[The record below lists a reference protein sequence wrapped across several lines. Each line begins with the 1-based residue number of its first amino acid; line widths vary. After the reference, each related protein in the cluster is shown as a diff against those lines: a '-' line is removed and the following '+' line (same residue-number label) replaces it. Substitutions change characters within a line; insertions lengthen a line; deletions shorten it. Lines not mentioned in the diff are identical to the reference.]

1 MVKKNEVKKYQKRI
15 GHTSGR
21 MIEALPKPNVVRIQ
35 VLDGPARR
43 SYMGGFQSILDEFRT
58 TMQDACAAAS
68 NYNIYEPF
76 YGILDVSNAAGPSIN
91 VTANWSEPSNKTGF
105 SMMNTLLTGDGSG
118 GVVGLVPCVGG
129 KFASSTNTALQA
141 VDKLATSSM
150 AFAGMNNNSTGST
163 TIKHFTST
171 KIGANMPLKFKW
183 YLPEQE
189 QMCRISIKRLIMM
202 TYVRPMDMDS
212 ATIINAAINGIM
224 NAGGKAL
231 DAAKDAMKEIG
242 NFAMDAAADSWG
254 IATDSGTT
262 ASNREFLSN
271 EARETANYYSDN
283 TAMALGLNE
292 GGGNT
297 EKTSESDKSESS
309 SSGTRWQR
317 SKDLMKKVAG
327 GAVSAYNSINTFFGG
342 EITANPLPVRITVGH
357 YLDLEPVILT
367 SVKITASKEQ
377 FISKDGTHL
386 PLWVSA
392 DVNFDYWM
400 QPGPTK
406 DFMSFLGSEVFD
418 EWIPRGDP
426 KTDKNQD
433 AGGINGKKK

>member
-1 MVKKNEVKKYQKRI
+1 MAKKNEVKKYQKRV

-21 MIEALPKPNVVRIQ
+21 MIENLPKPNVVRIQ

-43 SYMGGFQSILDEFRT
+43 SYMGGFQSVLDEFRT
-58 TMQDACAAAS
+58 TMQDACAEAS
-68 NYNIYEPF
+68 HYNLYEPF
-76 YGILDVSNAAGPSIN
+76 YGILDQSAAAGPSIN
-91 VTANWSEPSNKTGF
+91 VNADWSQPNKKSGF
-105 SMMNTLLTGDGSG
+105 SMMNTLLTGDGAG
-118 GVVGLVPCVGG
+118 GLVGLVPVFG
-129 KFASSTNTALQA
+129 ASLSKKTNTALQSIE
-141 VDKLATSSM
+141 KLASTSMS
-150 AFAGMNNNSTGST
+150 FAGMNNNSTGST
-163 TIKHFTST
+163 TIKQFTKT
-171 KIGANMPLKFKW
+171 TIGANMPLKFKW

-231 DAAKDAMKEIG
+231 DAAKDAISAVG
-242 NFAMDAAADSWG
+242 TFAAETAADSWG
-254 IATDSGTT
+254 IVTDNGSTEQ
-262 ASNREFLSN
+262 NQNFLFG
-271 EARETANYYSDN
+271 SDMN
-283 TAMALGLNE
+283 D

-297 EKTSESDKSESS
+297 QSSSDVDKSEGSS
-309 SSGTRWQR
+309 TGTRGKR
-317 SKDLMKKVAG
+317 AKDLMKKIAG
-327 GAVSAYNSINTFFGG
+327 GAVSAYNSINTYFGG
-342 EITANPLPVRITVGH
+342 EITANPLPVRISVGH
-357 YLDLEPVILT
+357 YLDLEPVVLT

-406 DFMSFLGSEVFD
+406 DFLSFLGSEVFD
-418 EWIPRGDP
+418 EWVKRGDS
-426 KTDKNQD
+426 KTEKNQS
-433 AGGINGKKK
+433 AGGITKKK

>member
-1 MVKKNEVKKYQKRI
+1 MAKKNEVKKYQKRV

-21 MIEALPKPNVVRIQ
+21 MIENLPKPNVVRIQ

-43 SYMGGFQSILDEFRT
+43 SYMGGFQSVLDEFRT
-58 TMQDACAAAS
+58 TMQDACAEAS
-68 NYNIYEPF
+68 NYNLYEPF
-76 YGILDVSNAAGPSIN
+76 YGILDQSAAVGPSIN
-91 VTANWSEPSNKTGF
+91 VTASWTPPDKKSGF
-105 SMMNTLLTGDGSG
+105 SMMNTLLTGDGAG
-118 GVVGLVPCVGG
+118 GLVGLVPWFGG
-129 KFASSTNTALQA
+129 SMSKKTNTALQSIE
-141 VDKLATSSM
+141 KLASTSMS
-150 AFAGMNNNSTGST
+150 FAGMNNNSTGST
-163 TIKHFTST
+163 TIKQFTKT
-171 KIGANMPLKFKW
+171 TIGANMPLKFKW

-231 DAAKDAMKEIG
+231 DAAKDAIKEVG
-242 NFAMDAAADSWG
+242 NFAADTAADSWG
-254 IATDSGTT
+254 IVTDNGSTEQ
-262 ASNREFLSN
+262 NRNFLFG
-271 EARETANYYSDN
+271 SDMN
-283 TAMALGLNE
+283 D

-297 EKTSESDKSESS
+297 QSSSDVDKSEGSS
-309 SSGTRWQR
+309 TGTRGQR
-317 SKDLMKKVAG
+317 AKDLMKKIAG
-327 GAVSAYNSINTFFGG
+327 GAVSAYNSINTYFGG
-342 EITANPLPVRITVGH
+342 EITANPLPVRISVGH
-357 YLDLEPVILT
+357 YLDLEPVVLT

-406 DFMSFLGSEVFD
+406 DFLSFLGSEVFD
-418 EWIPRGDP
+418 EWVKRGDS
-426 KTDKNQD
+426 KTEKNQSD
-433 AGGINGKKK
+433 GGITKNK

>member
-1 MVKKNEVKKYQKRI
+1 MATKNEVKKYQKRV

-21 MIEALPKPNVVRIQ
+21 MIENLPKPNVVRIQ

-43 SYMGGFQSILDEFRT
+43 SYMGGFQSVLDEFRT

-68 NYNIYEPF
+68 NYDLYEPF
-76 YGILDVSNAAGPSIN
+76 YGILDVSNVVGPSIN
-91 VTANWSEPSNKTGF
+91 VAANWKTPENKSGF

-118 GVVGLVPCVGG
+118 GVIGLVPCMGG
-129 KFASSTNTALQA
+129 KLAKSTNTALQA
-141 VDKLATSSM
+141 IDKIATSSM
-150 AFAGMNNNSTGST
+150 AFGGMNNNSTGST
-163 TIKHFTST
+163 TIKQFTST
-171 KIGANMPLKFKW
+171 TISANMPLKFKW

-212 ATIINAAINGIM
+212 ATIINAAINGLM
-224 NAGGKAL
+224 NAGGRAL
-231 DAAKDAMKEIG
+231 DAAKDAIKEVG
-242 NFAMDAAADSWG
+242 NFTMEVAADSWG
-254 IATDSGTT
+254 IVTDSDTS
-262 ASNREFLSN
+262 ASS
-271 EARETANYYSDN
+271 
-283 TAMALGLNE
+283 LGLNV
-292 GGGNT
+292 GGGNSSKPAEN
-297 EKTSESDKSESS
+297 EKAESS
-309 SSGTRWQR
+309 SSGTRGQR
-317 SKDLMKKVAG
+317 VKNLMKKVAG
-327 GAVSAYNSINTFFGG
+327 GAVNAYNSINTFFGG
-342 EITANPLPVRITVGH
+342 EITANPLPVRISIGH
-357 YLDLEPVILT
+357 YIDLEPIVLT

-418 EWIPRGDP
+418 EWVKRGDP
-426 KTDKNQD
+426 KSQKNQD

>member
-1 MVKKNEVKKYQKRI
+1 MAKKNEVKKYQKRV

-21 MIEALPKPNVVRIQ
+21 MIENLPKPNVVRIQ

-43 SYMGGFQSILDEFRT
+43 SYMGGFQSVLDEFRT
-58 TMQDACAAAS
+58 TMQDACAEAS
-68 NYNIYEPF
+68 HYNLYEPF
-76 YGILDVSNAAGPSIN
+76 YGILDQSAAAGPSIN
-91 VTANWSEPSNKTGF
+91 VTADWTPPNKKSGF
-105 SMMNTLLTGDGSG
+105 SMMNTLLTGDGAG
-118 GVVGLVPCVGG
+118 GLVGLVPWFG
-129 KFASSTNTALQA
+129 ASMSKKTNTALQSIE
-141 VDKLATSSM
+141 KLASTSMS
-150 AFAGMNNNSTGST
+150 FAGMNNNSTGST
-163 TIKHFTST
+163 TIKQFTKT
-171 KIGANMPLKFKW
+171 TIGANMPLKFKW

-231 DAAKDAMKEIG
+231 DAAKDAIKEVG
-242 NFAMDAAADSWG
+242 NFAADTAADSWG
-254 IATDSGTT
+254 IVTDNGSTEQ
-262 ASNREFLSN
+262 NRNFLFG
-271 EARETANYYSDN
+271 SDMN
-283 TAMALGLNE
+283 D

-297 EKTSESDKSESS
+297 QSSSDVDKSEGSS
-309 SSGTRWQR
+309 TGTRGQR
-317 SKDLMKKVAG
+317 AKDLMKKIAG
-327 GAVSAYNSINTFFGG
+327 GAVSAYNSINTYFGG
-342 EITANPLPVRITVGH
+342 EITANPLPVRISVGH
-357 YLDLEPVILT
+357 YLDLEPVVLT

-406 DFMSFLGSEVFD
+406 DFLSFLGSEVFD
-418 EWIPRGDP
+418 EWVKRGDS
-426 KTDKNQD
+426 KTEKNQSD
-433 AGGINGKKK
+433 GGITKKK

>member
-1 MVKKNEVKKYQKRI
+1 MVKKNEVKKYQKRV

-58 TMQDACAAAS
+58 TMQDACADAS
-68 NYNIYEPF
+68 KYNIYEPF

-118 GVVGLVPCVGG
+118 GVIGLVPCVGG
-129 KFASSTNTALQA
+129 KLANSTSTALQA

-242 NFAMDAAADSWG
+242 NFAMD
-254 IATDSGTT
+254 T
-262 ASNREFLSN
+262 ASDSC
-271 EARETANYYSDN
+271 
-283 TAMALGLNE
+283 
-292 GGGNT
+292 GN
-297 EKTSESDKSESS
+297 
-309 SSGTRWQR
+309 
-317 SKDLMKKVAG
+317 
-327 GAVSAYNSINTFFGG
+327 I
-342 EITANPLPVRITVGH
+342 
-357 YLDLEPVILT
+357 
-367 SVKITASKEQ
+367 
-377 FISKDGTHL
+377 
-386 PLWVSA
+386 
-392 DVNFDYWM
+392 
-400 QPGPTK
+400 PG
-406 DFMSFLGSEVFD
+406 SFLKLFSFFCQGNDDYSVISLASFSD
-418 EWIPRGDP
+418 HISRLLHFLKKRRKCSVVQHQAVTYLSDGDP
-426 KTDKNQD
+426 VMLPQYQKYYVLSVGQSKRFQMRCIQICDLAGCSIKRKTELIIQFH
-433 AGGINGKKK
+433 GLMVIM

>member
-1 MVKKNEVKKYQKRI
+1 MAKKNEVKKYQKRV

-21 MIEALPKPNVVRIQ
+21 MIENLPKPNVVRIQ

-43 SYMGGFQSILDEFRT
+43 SYMGGFQSVLDEFRT
-58 TMQDACAAAS
+58 TMQDACAEAS
-68 NYNIYEPF
+68 HYNLYEPF
-76 YGILDVSNAAGPSIN
+76 YGILDQSAVAGPSIN
-91 VTANWSEPSNKTGF
+91 VTASWNQPSQKSGF
-105 SMMNTLLTGDGSG
+105 SMMNTLLTGDGAG
-118 GVVGLVPCVGG
+118 GLVGLVP
-129 KFASSTNTALQA
+129 FAGATLSKKTNTALQSIE
-141 VDKLATSSM
+141 KLASTSMS
-150 AFAGMNNNSTGST
+150 FAGMNNNSTGST
-163 TIKHFTST
+163 TIKQFTKT
-171 KIGANMPLKFKW
+171 TIGANMPLKFKW

-231 DAAKDAMKEIG
+231 DAAKDAIKEVG
-242 NFAMDAAADSWG
+242 NFAADTAADSWG
-254 IATDSGTT
+254 IVTDNGSTEQ
-262 ASNREFLSN
+262 NRNFLFG
-271 EARETANYYSDN
+271 SDMN
-283 TAMALGLNE
+283 D

-297 EKTSESDKSESS
+297 QSSSDVDKSEGSS
-309 SSGTRWQR
+309 TGTRGQR
-317 SKDLMKKVAG
+317 AKDLMKKIAG
-327 GAVSAYNSINTFFGG
+327 GAVSAYNSINTYFGG
-342 EITANPLPVRITVGH
+342 EITANPLPVRISVGH
-357 YLDLEPVILT
+357 YLDLEPVVLT

-406 DFMSFLGSEVFD
+406 DFLSFLGSEVFD
-418 EWIPRGDP
+418 EWVKRGDS
-426 KTDKNQD
+426 KTEKNQS
-433 AGGINGKKK
+433 AGGITKKK

>member
-1 MVKKNEVKKYQKRI
+1 MAKKNEVKKYQKRV

-21 MIEALPKPNVVRIQ
+21 MIENLPKPNVVRIQ

-43 SYMGGFQSILDEFRT
+43 SYMGGFQSVLDEFRT
-58 TMQDACAAAS
+58 TMQDACAEAS
-68 NYNIYEPF
+68 HYNLYEPF
-76 YGILDVSNAAGPSIN
+76 YGILDQSAAAGPSIN
-91 VTANWSEPSNKTGF
+91 VTASWNQPSQKSGF
-105 SMMNTLLTGDGSG
+105 SMMNTLLTGDGAG
-118 GVVGLVPCVGG
+118 GLVGLVP
-129 KFASSTNTALQA
+129 FAGATLSKKTNTALQSIE
-141 VDKLATSSM
+141 KLASTSMS
-150 AFAGMNNNSTGST
+150 FAGMNNNSTGST
-163 TIKHFTST
+163 TIKQFTKT
-171 KIGANMPLKFKW
+171 TIGANMPLKFKW

-231 DAAKDAMKEIG
+231 DAAKDAIKEVG
-242 NFAMDAAADSWG
+242 NFAADTAADSWG
-254 IATDSGTT
+254 IVTDSGTT

-283 TAMALGLNE
+283 TSMALGLNE

-297 EKTSESDKSESS
+297 ENKSESDKSEGSS
-309 SSGTRWQR
+309 TGTRGQR
-317 SKDLMKKVAG
+317 AKDLMKKIAG
-327 GAVSAYNSINTFFGG
+327 GAVSAYNSINTYFGG
-342 EITANPLPVRITVGH
+342 EITANPLPVRISVGH
-357 YLDLEPVILT
+357 YLDLEPVVLT

-406 DFMSFLGSEVFD
+406 DFLSFLGSEVFD
-418 EWIPRGDP
+418 EWVKRGDS
-426 KTDKNQD
+426 KTEKNQS
-433 AGGINGKKK
+433 AGGITKKK

>member
-1 MVKKNEVKKYQKRI
+1 MAKKNEVKKYQKRV

-21 MIEALPKPNVVRIQ
+21 MIENLPKPNVVRIQ

-43 SYMGGFQSILDEFRT
+43 SYMGGFQSVLDEFRT
-58 TMQDACAAAS
+58 TMQDACAEAS
-68 NYNIYEPF
+68 HYNLYEPF
-76 YGILDVSNAAGPSIN
+76 YGILDQSAAAGPSIN
-91 VTANWSEPSNKTGF
+91 VTASWNQPSQKSGF
-105 SMMNTLLTGDGSG
+105 SMMNTLLTGDGAG
-118 GVVGLVPCVGG
+118 GLVGLVP
-129 KFASSTNTALQA
+129 FAGATLSKKTNTALQSIE
-141 VDKLATSSM
+141 KLASTSMS
-150 AFAGMNNNSTGST
+150 FAGMNNNSTGST
-163 TIKHFTST
+163 TIKQFTKT
-171 KIGANMPLKFKW
+171 TIGANMPLKFKW

-231 DAAKDAMKEIG
+231 DAAKDAIKEVG
-242 NFAMDAAADSWG
+242 NFAADTAADSWG
-254 IATDSGTT
+254 IVTDNGSTEQ
-262 ASNREFLSN
+262 NRNFLFG
-271 EARETANYYSDN
+271 SDMN
-283 TAMALGLNE
+283 D

-297 EKTSESDKSESS
+297 QSSSDVDKSEGSS
-309 SSGTRWQR
+309 TGTRGQR
-317 SKDLMKKVAG
+317 AKDLMKKIAG
-327 GAVSAYNSINTFFGG
+327 GAVSAYNSINTYFGG
-342 EITANPLPVRITVGH
+342 EITANPLPVRISVGH
-357 YLDLEPVILT
+357 YLDLEPVVLT

-406 DFMSFLGSEVFD
+406 DFLSFLGSEVFD
-418 EWIPRGDP
+418 EWVKRGDS
-426 KTDKNQD
+426 KTEKNQSD
-433 AGGINGKKK
+433 GGITKKK

>member
-1 MVKKNEVKKYQKRI
+1 MVKKTEVKKYQKRV

-21 MIEALPKPNVVRIQ
+21 MLENLPKPNVVRIQ

-58 TMQDACAAAS
+58 TMQDACAADS

-76 YGILDVSNAAGPSIN
+76 YGILDVNNASGASIN
-91 VTANWSEPSNKTGF
+91 VTATWNEPSHKTGF

-118 GVVGLVPCVGG
+118 GVVGLIPCKGG
-129 KFASSTNTALQA
+129 KIASSTSTALQA

-150 AFAGMNNNSTGST
+150 AFAGMTNNSTGST
-163 TIKHFTST
+163 TIKQFSST

-212 ATIINAAINGIM
+212 AQIINAAINGIM

-231 DAAKDAMKEIG
+231 DAAKNAINEVGD
-242 NFAMDAAADSWG
+242 FALDVAADTVG
-254 IATDSGTT
+254 LATDRGTT
-262 ASNREFLSN
+262 ASNRALLTN
-271 EARETANYYSDN
+271 TARDTVNYYSDN

-297 EKTSESDKSESS
+297 VNASDSDKSESS
-309 SSGTRWQR
+309 SSGTRGQR
-317 SKDLMKKVAG
+317 AKDLMKKVAG

-342 EITANPLPVRITVGH
+342 EITANPLPVRITIGH

-418 EWIPRGDP
+418 EWVKRGDP
-426 KTDKNQD
+426 KSDKNKD
-433 AGGINGKKK
+433 AGKINGKQ